1 MTHYRKYIS
10 RFNLVKDNTS
20 LATDKHKNRSVDASK
35 VRIGHLLDRQSR
47 NLEKPISATKLQCI
61 HQPPPALKVKLEQPM
76 LLDRLTSSPPGGQLV
91 AILRKVASR
100 RDRGISQARPKF
112 RH

>member
-10 RFNLVKDNTS
+10 RFNLVKDSTS

-35 VRIGHLLDRQSR
+35 VPIGHLLDRRSR

-61 HQPPPALKVKLEQPM
+61 HQPPPALKVKLEQSM

-91 AILRKVASR
+91 AILRQVASW
-100 RDRGISQARPKF
+100 RDRGISRARPKF